1 MRLFNVI
8 LFSSVYSQSDQQAA
22 VPLFQQKMVAAM
34 DTCIEYM
41 TAAMVC
47 RPPKRKLEK
56 VIEMLFQKGPN
67 FIGFSIII
75 DSGPFSLMPYIMN
88 KSVSVARDYAVAMTL
103 TKNQLLRL
111 LCIRLLRILIIWLRV
126 REM

>member
-75 DSGPFSLMPYIMN
+75 DSGPFSLMPYITN